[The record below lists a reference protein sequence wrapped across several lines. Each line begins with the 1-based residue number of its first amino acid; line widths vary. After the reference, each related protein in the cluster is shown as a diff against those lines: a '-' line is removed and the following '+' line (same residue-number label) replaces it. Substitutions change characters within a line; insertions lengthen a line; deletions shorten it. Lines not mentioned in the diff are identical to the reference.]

1 MNDRIV
7 VRAAR
12 SWVGTK
18 TTPVEGRARP
28 KQIRGNI
35 DITPDELAL
44 ALDMAREDRVEQ
56 DIRDYAH
63 RKRTS

>member
-1 MNDRIV
+1 MNDRTV
-7 VRAAR
+7 HQAVKRRAKSVA
-12 SWVGTK
+12 
-18 TTPVEGRARP
+18 VESRARP

-44 ALDMAREDRVEQ
+44 ALDMARKDRVEQ